1 MPEPTLRGGRGRG
14 WGLTNALPGHRSA
27 VSASRSPSG
36 GARPGGGMVLCAR
49 WARRGAA
56 PVARPARPAAPG
68 SSPSGYTRAPGMA
81 RSPGAALP
89 GRRRAALPGLRRCAL
104 SRARPGRSGAGA
116 RAQRPVSSPAAPHL
130 AGVAWP
136 PPPPPPRLLRPR
148 ARPIPIAPPPL
159 PAPAAG
165 RPSSQRASERG
176 SRGASERKR
185 GGGRAGEGGAG
196 RPGEGPPPE
205 PGSWRPP
212 RDRRWDVPLLGVLGG
227 GRLAAEAW
235 GDLRGWS
242 RRGGQG
248 PLEG

>member
-1 MPEPTLRGGRGRG
+1 MGSHERVTWAPERSQRQQEPERRRPARGRHG
-14 WGLTNALPGHRSA
+14 PLRAVGAARGCSCRAPGPARGSREQPERLHSGAGHGSLCRRRSSRTQAGGASWAAPLRALPGSA
-27 VSASRSPSG
+27 GPERSG
-36 GARPGGGMVLCAR
+36 GPSS
-49 WARRGAA
+49 A
-56 PVARPARPAAPG
+56 PRV
-68 SSPSGYTRAPGMA
+68 
-81 RSPGAALP
+81 
-89 GRRRAALPGLRRCAL
+89 
-104 SRARPGRSGAGA
+104 
-116 RAQRPVSSPAAPHL
+116 L
-130 AGVAWP
+130 AGGPALGWSCV
-136 PPPPPPRLLRPR
+136 
-148 ARPIPIAPPPL
+148 
-159 PAPAAG
+159 APAAAAAAPAPS
-165 RPSSQRASERG
+165 RPSHPGRAAASARASCRPPLEPARESERG
-176 SRGASERKR
+176 SRGASERKP